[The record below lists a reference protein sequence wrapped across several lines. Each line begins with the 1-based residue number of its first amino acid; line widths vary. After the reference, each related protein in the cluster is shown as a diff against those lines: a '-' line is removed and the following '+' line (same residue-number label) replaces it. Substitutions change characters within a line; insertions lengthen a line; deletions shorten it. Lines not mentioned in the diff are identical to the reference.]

1 MKSGQSHTLSDIE
14 VDQNCTIGEVM
25 NQDSASPVVSVGE
38 TGPRLGNVKANN
50 SIDPTTHTVTSG
62 QWSFDVL
69 PVAKVSDMS
78 TSGSKWEL
86 TGINTFPGV
95 NITKKIDGAPIS
107 AVSGTV
113 ADTAVLPDDA
123 TTMRFN
129 YTVENNGALP
139 LTDLKLT
146 EPELAGR
153 TVVAADGSEYVV
165 PEGGAIPTEV
175 CAPGDLAEGAS
186 TTCSFDVKIAESTE
200 DNFYYRGKVTVTAL
214 GNNIL
219 VSDDDSYGALRLK
232 EGLGFLLPD
241 TGRQTLVWALLIG
254 LILLAIGMALYLR
267 NRNDEETDGED

>member
-1 MKSGQSHTLSDIE
+1 VEQPCEISEITAGDAPIAYTEL
-14 VDQNCTIGEVM
+14 GEVGPRIGDAEAV
-25 NQDSASPVVSVGE
+25 NITDSETGTVVSGGWNF
-38 TGPRLGNVKANN
+38 T
-50 SIDPTTHTVTSG
+50 
-62 QWSFDVL
+62 VL
-69 PVAKVSDMS
+69 PVAEVSDPS
-78 TSGSKWEL
+78 TSGPNWAL
-86 TGINTFPGV
+86 TGVNSFPGI

-107 AVSGTV
+107 AVTGRV

-129 YTVENNGALP
+129 YTLENNGAMP

-146 EPELAGR
+146 EAELAGR

-175 CAPGDLAEGAS
+175 CAPGDLAVGAS
-186 TTCSFDVKIAESTE
+186 TTCSFDVKITESTK

-232 EGLGFLLPD
+232 EGLAFLLPD

-254 LILLAIGMALYLR
+254 LVLLAIGMALYLR
-267 NRNDEETDGED
+267 NRNGEETDGEETDGED